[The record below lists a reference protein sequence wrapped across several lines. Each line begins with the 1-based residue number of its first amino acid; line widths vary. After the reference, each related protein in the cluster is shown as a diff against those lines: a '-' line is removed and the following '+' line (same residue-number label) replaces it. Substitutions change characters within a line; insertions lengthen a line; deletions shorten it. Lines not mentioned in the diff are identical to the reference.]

1 MTKKSLFSG
10 KRFLITQPMIRG
22 LNGSTMVTLELAS
35 YLKSCGAKVEV
46 YTNIALD
53 PALSFFKKAGLRVIA
68 SRDEATFSINDYDY
82 VWVHSLTLPRSLL
95 DDLKIERRKN
105 PAFIF
110 LHMSPLDWVPD
121 EHPWIYQLEEKL
133 SSLSLYISD
142 GTLKSNE
149 KYGLPKKTGFY
160 RNPAPVEFAESAR
173 KAAPTELKR
182 LLIVSNHPPKEVLEA
197 AEILKKRGVAV
208 DKLGEGQAKYSL
220 ITPELLKKYDAV
232 VTIGKT
238 VQYCLVTNTPVYVY
252 DHFGGDGW
260 LTEKN
265 YAYTKTY
272 NFSGR
277 FTSQKTSN
285 KIADELFAGFSDAV
299 AFQNSLSAEEK
310 EEYMLDRVLEKIF
323 SQVEPR
329 KLSAFNSE
337 YIESVKAAE
346 FCSEIR
352 FIASEELGDL
362 RDSTFD
368 LRERCNFYKT
378 ELENVTSAKSYRI
391 FNTLLKPYKKLRSLG
406 RKRA

>member
-1 MTKKSLFSG
+1 
-10 KRFLITQPMIRG
+10 MIRG

-182 LLIVSNHPPKEVLEA
+182 LLIVFIVLA
-197 AEILKKRGVAV
+197 IYWV
-208 DKLGEGQAKYSL
+208 
-220 ITPELLKKYDAV
+220 
-232 VTIGKT
+232 
-238 VQYCLVTNTPVYVY
+238 
-252 DHFGGDGW
+252 
-260 LTEKN
+260 
-265 YAYTKTY
+265 
-272 NFSGR
+272 
-277 FTSQKTSN
+277 
-285 KIADELFAGFSDAV
+285 
-299 AFQNSLSAEEK
+299 
-310 EEYMLDRVLEKIF
+310 
-323 SQVEPR
+323 
-329 KLSAFNSE
+329 
-337 YIESVKAAE
+337 
-346 FCSEIR
+346 
-352 FIASEELGDL
+352 
-362 RDSTFD
+362 
-368 LRERCNFYKT
+368 
-378 ELENVTSAKSYRI
+378 
-391 FNTLLKPYKKLRSLG
+391 
-406 RKRA
+406 